1 MTYFSENVKPKKSRP
16 GQPLGKLVFVGLTP
30 NYLSLRD
37 QSADWS
43 WQSPNNSGRFVRAFV
58 RFSDI
63 SEYPG
68 DCHVASLLA
77 MTAFSRCAKY
87 QFATLSQWRQFSRI
101 PLLSLYIVIFLL
113 FCIPHLVF
121 RQISRERSAM
131 MIPNFRD
138 TGGSLPRW
146 HRPPVCRKI
155 TPGAS
160 PPSPQAAHPEPIQPG
175 VVQPL
180 RPRRR

>member
-1 MTYFSENVKPKKSRP
+1 MHIGLSQQTD
-16 GQPLGKLVFVGLTP
+16 KLVFERSLE
-30 NYLSLRD
+30 LSLRES
-37 QSADWS
+37 SAHWS
-43 WQSPNNSGRFVRAFV
+43 WQSPNNSGRFVRAFA
-58 RFSDI
+58 RFSGF
-63 SEYPG
+63 SEDPG

-77 MTAFSRCAKY
+77 MTAFFRRDKH
-87 QFATLSQWRQFSRI
+87 QFAALPQWRQFSRI